1 MKDGDIVRAPSSL
14 LLTTSIILRE
24 EKKPTNVYADWYI
37 C

>member
-1 MKDGDIVRAPSSL
+1 MDDGDTVRAPSSL

-24 EKKPTNVYADWYI
+24 EKKSKVYADWYI